1 MLLGINPMEL
11 GLIINIA
18 MLVLGMVGY
27 MLPTIVPAL
36 RRHPQL
42 LAIFRINFLLGWTV
56 IGWIGALVWSLIDP
70 STPVTIP
77 GSAIEIAKDRYAR
90 GEITASE
97 LEEIK
102 KNIQ

>member
-27 MLPTIVPAL
+27 MLPTIVAAL

-42 LAIFRINFLLGWTV
+42 LAIFLINFLLGWTV
-56 IGWIGALVWSLIDP
+56 IGWVGALVWSLIDP
-70 STPVTIP
+70 STTVTRP
-77 GSAIEIAKDRYAR
+77 GSAIEIALERYAR
-90 GEITASE
+90 GEITTSE

>member
-1 MLLGINPMEL
+1 MPFKLGPLEL
-11 GLIINIA
+11 GLITLEFILPI
-18 MLVLGMVGY
+18 Y
-27 MLPTIVPAL
+27 FTPTIIAAV
-36 RRHPQL
+36 RRHHNI
-42 LAIFRINFLLGWTV
+42 LAIFLINFLLGWTV

-102 KNIQ
+102 KNTQ